1 MGDRSLKSLVNL
13 GDVVLIDTGDGVFTR
28 REPHTSNQLT
38 ASNISS
44 IKIVDGILIRTAANG
59 IALALTLIVVFIGVA
74 MKRKM
79 L

>member
-1 MGDRSLKSLVNL
+1 MVCSRGESYKNQ
-13 GDVVLIDTGDGVFTR
+13 
-28 REPHTSNQLT
+28 HTSNQLT

-44 IKIVDGILIRTAANG
+44 IKFVDGILIRTAANG

>member
-1 MGDRSLKSLVNL
+1 M
-13 GDVVLIDTGDGVFTR
+13 GDVVLITTDDGVFTG

-59 IALALTLIVVFIGVA
+59 IALPLTLIVVFIGVA